1 MFTVC
6 PKCTKQFRLFAE
18 HIAAASGQV
27 RCGFCN
33 TQFNALAHLHDEPL
47 SNEKIGKIVQP
58 DPEPRQE
65 QGHEFL
71 IEPDL
76 GIPEHE
82 LTAAVEPENDSLSI
96 INEANTGQE
105 DEAEPEFD
113 IPEYKETESSSADN
127 GLLNTIDEASSDP
140 IIALD
145 SEPVA
150 VIEEQLEASQSDQDL
165 IISNDV
171 VDSVQ
176 ELDTAIEEIGID
188 VVAKDNKIQINDEV
202 HDKDTSEQIAADK
215 NETHYTFPG
224 VDEDVPEK
232 PLNRRWIATFFW
244 ASACSIGLIVIVLQ
258 LLWFNRDMALIK
270 YPHLTPYVKQ
280 VCNEPDCRIIRQRN
294 TQAIKLVNRDVRLH
308 PNYQDTLLVN
318 ATMNNEL
325 LVRQPYPRV
334 QLTLFDTS
342 GSLLGH
348 RQFSP
353 GDYLD
358 DSINLDEGMPVNIP
372 VHFVLE
378 VSGPT
383 AGAVS
388 FEFRFL

>member
-47 SNEKIGKIVQP
+47 SNEKISKIVQP
-58 DPEPRQE
+58 EPELGQE
-65 QGHEFL
+65 LL
-71 IEPDL
+71 IEPGLD
-76 GIPEHE
+76 IPGHE
-82 LTAAVEPENDSLSI
+82 QTVAVEPDNGLLGI
-96 INEANTGQE
+96 VNEANTGQQ

-113 IPEYKETESSSADN
+113 IPEYNETELSSPDN

-150 VIEEQLEASQSDQDL
+150 AEKEQLEVSQFDQDL

-176 ELDTAIEEIGID
+176 ELDTAIQEIGID
-188 VVAKDNKIQINDEV
+188 VVAEDNKIQISDEA
-202 HDKDTSEQIAADK
+202 HDKNTSEQIAADK
-215 NETHYTFPG
+215 NETHYTFPDIG
-224 VDEDVPEK
+224 EGIPEE

-244 ASACSIGLIVIVLQ
+244 ASVCSIGLIALVLQ
-258 LLWFNRDMALIK
+258 LSWFNRDDVLIK
-270 YPHLTPYVKQ
+270 YPQLTPYVKQ
-280 VCNEPDCRIIRQRN
+280 VCNELDCRIIRQRN

-308 PNYQDTLLVN
+308 PSYQDTLLVN

-325 LVRQPYPRV
+325 SVRQPYPRV

-342 GSLLGH
+342 GALLGH
-348 RQFSP
+348 RKFFP
-353 GDYLD
+353 DDYLD
-358 DSINLDEGMPVNIP
+358 ESIDLDKGMPVNIP